1 MESNQ
6 NKDKDQMLFTN
17 LIIMFQTAAM
27 QHLGKLKNPMTD
39 KTERDIEQAKISI
52 DILDMIQRKTEGN
65 LEEYEKKLLKSVLH
79 ELRLNYVY
87 ERDKKEEDV
96 KEDNDEPKKDEADN
110 DVGEKEKSEDKD
122 EKKEH

>member
-65 LEEYEKKLLKSVLH
+65 LEGYEKKLLKSVLH

>member
-1 MESNQ
+1 MEANQ
-6 NKDKDQMLFTN
+6 NKDQMLFTN

-27 QHLGKLKNPMTD
+27 QHMGKLKNPITD

-65 LEEYEKKLLKSVLH
+65 LEEYEKTLLKSVLH
-79 ELRLNYVY
+79 ELRLNFVY

-96 KEDNDEPKKDEADN
+96 KKTADETKKDEAEKGTEEAENSEDN
-110 DVGEKEKSEDKD
+110 DK
-122 EKKEH
+122 KKEQE